1 MNTIPEAPE
10 TIEAQMEWLRAGKRR
25 AVLLTPGTP
34 MPGLPEWSGMILL
47 KEGLLI
53 FDARKEQ
60 RSALMNE
67 IECALG
73 GLGTLLGYG
82 IDRKPAG
89 ESPQVVTIRNHSGRE
104 KQAVFTD
111 EENLAAVMKA
121 AHGIKDPTDTVHR
134 ENGQQV
140 IADRLRCLDARE
152 LKVRPYHA
160 ESDALALAAAAKAD
174 NHVPLNPTHV
184 IERDGE
190 IVGYFGV
197 NSLPLYRLW
206 FHSEK
211 MSASASTRLLFMI
224 ENHFRMAGVGI
235 VGTVINTNSPFYP
248 VAARGGYLECS
259 GDRLFLKGL

>member
-1 MNTIPEAPE
+1 MNPVPESPE
-10 TIEAQMEWLRAGKRR
+10 TIELQLEWLRIGKRK

-34 MPGLPEWSGMILL
+34 MPDLDVRHGLAV
-47 KEGLLI
+47 LLI
-53 FDARKEQ
+53 PQGVLVYRHADWHHQAELVQEVSF
-60 RSALMNE
+60 S
-67 IECALG
+67 LG
-73 GLGTLLGYG
+73 KLLDYG
-82 IDRKPAG
+82 IEAKP
-89 ESPQVVTIRNHSGRE
+89 ERTDEVVTIRNRNGVE
-104 KQAVFTD
+104 KQAVATD
-111 EENLAAVMKA
+111 AEHLPDVLAAANEMADK
-121 AHGIKDPTDTVHR
+121 TDTVHQEDGR
-134 ENGQQV
+134 QV

-174 NHVPLNPTHV
+174 SHAPLNPTHV

-206 FHSEK
+206 FHSQK

-235 VGTVINTNSPFYP
+235 IGTVINVGSPFYP
-248 VAARGGYLECS
+248 CAPRGGYLECI
-259 GDRLFLKGL
+259 GDRLFLKQL